1 MTLLSLE
8 NMSKSYGERVLFE
21 NLTITISDGDKIGLI
36 GVNGTGKS
44 TLLKIIAGFEIS
56 DSGSISYSKGMT
68 IEYLPQNPDF
78 DQDATVFEQVFKGN
92 SEAMKLIRNYENAL
106 EAIDQDPTNSKLQD
120 ELMHLTNEMKA
131 KDLWDLESQVK
142 TILTK
147 LGIPNFQQKLGELSG
162 GQKKRVA
169 LAGALMMPCDL
180 LILDEPTNHMDNNTI
195 DWLENY
201 LENRKGALIMITHDR
216 YFLDRVVNRTFELDH
231 GTLYSYPGNYS
242 LFVEK
247 KIERQSLE
255 NSLERKRL
263 NLYRNELEWMK
274 RGARARTTKQKA
286 RIQRF
291 EVIENSA
298 AQIDEDK
305 INISVAHSRLGNKII
320 EIKNISKSFT
330 DIPLI
335 KNFSYI
341 VLRDDRIGII
351 GDNGIGKST
360 LLNIILDK
368 IEADD
373 GFVERGTTVKLGYF
387 SQESED
393 MPTHIRAIDYIKE
406 TAEYITTAAG
416 LKISASQLMETF
428 LFSKDMQWTPIARL
442 SGGERRR
449 LYLLKI
455 LISEPNI
462 LILDEPTN
470 DLDIDTLKVL
480 ESYMDD
486 FQGAII
492 TVSHDRYFLDRTS
505 KKIFAFEG
513 EGKITEYAGNY
524 SDYLEHKPEDI
535 LTTPSKKLIEK
546 AATETDLRPK
556 KPKFT
561 FQEKME
567 FEKIDAEIEQLEE
580 KLSSVEKALVTYAT
594 DFVRLQELSG
604 EKERV
609 EDELLEK
616 LERQEYL
623 MELDAAIKSYK

>member
-8 NMSKSYGERVLFE
+8 NISKSYGERVLLE
-21 NLTITISDGDKIGLI
+21 NLTITVNDGDKIGLI

-44 TLLKIIAGFEIS
+44 TLLKIIAGFENC
-56 DSGSISYSKGMT
+56 DSGNISYSKGLT
-68 IEYLPQNPDF
+68 IEYLSQNPDF
-78 DQDATVFEQVFKGN
+78 DQEATVYEQVFKGN
-92 SEAMKLIRNYENAL
+92 SEAMKLIRQYESTL
-106 EAIDQDPTNSKLQD
+106 EAMDQHPGDEKLQA

-142 TILTK
+142 IILTK
-147 LGIPNFQQKLGELSG
+147 LGIPNFEQKLGELSG

-169 LAGALMMPCDL
+169 LAGALMTPCDL

-231 GTLYSYPGNYS
+231 GTLYSYAGNYS

-247 KIERQSLE
+247 KMERQSLE
-255 NSLERKRL
+255 TALERKRL
-263 NLYRNELEWMK
+263 NLYRNELEWMR

-291 EVIENSA
+291 EVIENSG
-298 AQIDEDK
+298 AQVDEDK

-320 EIKNISKSFT
+320 EIKGISKRFT
-330 DIPLI
+330 EVPLI
-335 KNFSYI
+335 SNFDYV

-351 GDNGIGKST
+351 GNNGVGKST
-360 LLNIILDK
+360 LLNIIMDQLEPD
-368 IEADD
+368 E
-373 GFVERGTTVKLGYF
+373 GTVERGTTVKLGYF

-393 MPTHIRAIDYIKE
+393 MPTHLRAIDYIKE
-406 TAEYITTAAG
+406 TAEFITTAEG
-416 LKISASQLMETF
+416 LRISASALMETF

-455 LISEPNI
+455 LINEPNI

-486 FQGAII
+486 FMGAII

-505 KKIFAFEG
+505 KKIFDFEG
-513 EGKITEYAGNY
+513 GGKIREYAGNY
-524 SDYLEHKPEDI
+524 SDYLEQPEDI
-535 LTTPSKKLIEK
+535 SIAPTKKNVDKPVSE
-546 AATETDLRPK
+546 AAVRPK
-556 KPKFT
+556 KPKMT

-567 FEKIDAEIEQLEE
+567 FDKIDADIEALEG
-580 KLSSVEKALVTYAT
+580 KLSTIEKALVTYAT
-594 DFVRLQELSG
+594 DFVRLQELSD
-604 EKERV
+604 EKEHV
-609 EDELLEK
+609 EDEILNK
-616 LERQEYL
+616 FERQEYL
-623 MELDAAIKSYK
+623 VNLDLSIKNFK